1 LPSWEEAGWLQA
13 RRSPIPDQR
22 SDPAAPFVGTK
33 RKDGYRDLS
42 TVVPG
47 APVVPTTSIKEEDD
61 GMASREHLDRRKL
74 GKMAGGMAA
83 AASLGIPMRASAQD
97 DAAATEAAN
106 ATATAEAEGV
116 QVTTEEE
123 GKINVSWWTH
133 NNVAFVDANTAMI
146 TAFEEANPD
155 IHIVYQYFPYDVFV
169 QKLQTGYSSDT
180 VADIQQMFGTW
191 VTQYARF
198 GLLDPVPEEM
208 AASMADRFWPAAS
221 GAYEIDGVFY
231 GQPKEYNL
239 ENGGLLV
246 NPALIEEA
254 GATETPTEW
263 QAMVDLAVTA
273 TKRDSN
279 DLITQSGL
287 AFIATDTVV
296 FTFLSM
302 ILQQG
307 ASYFAED
314 GVHVDL
320 QTDAAKQAW
329 QDLTALSTEHRV
341 DDSQSYSPETQEFF
355 FQGSAAMC
363 ARGPWVI
370 SVGQEQ
376 FPDLE
381 FRYDPIP
388 PYVGDEM
395 LFAAESGWGE
405 VVNAAIDDEKKAA
418 AWKFID
424 FMHQDDNLRQWNL
437 ATTTVPSLQSLLDD
451 PALLDATPG
460 LATSFAALPGGQW
473 IGQIG
478 DRDRFFDALFNAFIS
493 VDIGEASAEEA
504 LGQAEQEINA
514 MIDENL
520 GP

>member
-1 LPSWEEAGWLQA
+1 MTVGNELNRRRLA
-13 RRSPIPDQR
+13 R
-22 SDPAAPFVGTK
+22 
-33 RKDGYRDLS
+33 L
-42 TVVPG
+42 
-47 APVVPTTSIKEEDD
+47 
-61 GMASREHLDRRKL
+61 
-74 GKMAGGMAA
+74 AGGAA
-83 AASLGIPMRASAQD
+83 AAFSLGVPMRATAQD
-97 DAAATEAAN
+97 DAEATEAAI

-133 NNVAFVDANTAMI
+133 NNTAFVDANTAMI

-155 IHIVYQYFPYDVFV
+155 IHIVYQYFPYEVFV

-221 GAYEIDGVFY
+221 GAYELDGVFY

-239 ENGGLLV
+239 ENGGVLV
-246 NPALIEEA
+246 HPALIEEA
-254 GATETPTEW
+254 GVTETPVEW
-263 QAMVDLAVTA
+263 QSLVDLAVAT

-279 DLITQSGL
+279 DLITQAGL
-287 AFIATDTVV
+287 AFITTDTVV
-296 FTFLSM
+296 FTYLSM

-320 QTDAAKQAW
+320 QSDAAKQAW
-329 QDLTALSTEHRV
+329 QDLTALATEQAV
-341 DDSQSYSPETQEFF
+341 DDSQSYSAETQEFF
-355 FQGSAAMC
+355 FQGNAAMC

-388 PYVGDEM
+388 PYVGEEM

-405 VVNAAIDDEKKAA
+405 VVNASIDDEKKAT

-424 FMHQDDNLRQWNL
+424 FMHQEDNLRQWNL
-437 ATTTVPSLQSLLDD
+437 ATTTVPSLQSLLNN
-451 PALLDATPG
+451 PALLEATPG
-460 LATSFAALPGGQW
+460 FATSFAALPGGQW

-478 DRDRFFDALFNAFIS
+478 DRDRFFAALFNAFIS
-493 VDIGEASAEEA
+493 VDIGEASAEDA
-504 LGQAEQEINA
+504 LIQAEQEINA